1 MRTSRG
7 GERVEAVGSLKSRA
21 RRSARRHFVMRV
33 ALRVLLLA
41 LAVGPCIA
49 GGDRDAA
56 AQSADFASRAE
67 TFDVPASQ
75 RVEVF
80 PPANYDS
87 TAVGDARPPLLV
99 FLHGFCLPD
108 ANQQAYNFTAVRA
121 NAGGGRLPRR
131 QTLSQVGLREVVDE
145 RGFVYATPTA
155 PHHTRK
161 CALCNLGDA
170 SPNVADQLTT
180 TWINQTMSRVAP
192 AFACPAWDGSDACCN
207 PELGG
212 EGDDARFLEKTVEA
226 LLDAYAIDPN
236 RVYLVGIA
244 TGGFMANRM
253 ACERPDLFA
262 GVVTFA
268 GGVWNDPTRCAP
280 PAGAATNVLNV
291 HGTADLTVP
300 IEGGVNFAGVR
311 FPSAERTVETLA
323 DAFACDA
330 ETSERRFAFPTGGG
344 SPTDALDVEAVTRR
358 GCGADGAREVERWTV
373 VGADHF
379 WETPTSRAMF
389 AAAVDWLAPKTRNEA

>member
-1 MRTSRG
+1 MEPRLRRWTTTETRVPRKRRTVNLMRTSRG

-145 RGFVYATPTA
+145 RGFVYATPMA

-161 CALCNLGDA
+161 CARNLGDA

-262 GVVTFA
+262 A
-268 GGVWNDPTRCAP
+268 SSRSR
-280 PAGAATNVLNV
+280 AAC
-291 HGTADLTVP
+291 GT
-300 IEGGVNFAGVR
+300 
-311 FPSAERTVETLA
+311 
-323 DAFACDA
+323 
-330 ETSERRFAFPTGGG
+330 
-344 SPTDALDVEAVTRR
+344 TRR
-358 GCGADGAREVERWTV
+358 GAPRPPAPPRTFSTSTARPISPSPSK
-373 VGADHF
+373 AAS
-379 WETPTSRAMF
+379 TSRACAFHPPSEPSRRSRTRSRATRRRRETIRVSTSGRF
-389 AAAVDWLAPKTRNEA
+389 ANRTR

>member
-1 MRTSRG
+1 MP
-7 GERVEAVGSLKSRA
+7 RV
-21 RRSARRHFVMRV
+21 
-33 ALRVLLLA
+33 
-41 LAVGPCIA
+41 
-49 GGDRDAA
+49 
-56 AQSADFASRAE
+56 
-67 TFDVPASQ
+67 
-75 RVEVF
+75 
-80 PPANYDS
+80 
-87 TAVGDARPPLLV
+87 
-99 FLHGFCLPD
+99 
-108 ANQQAYNFTAVRA
+108 
-121 NAGGGRLPRR
+121 GRLRTR
-131 QTLSQVGLREVVDE
+131 A
-145 RGFVYATPTA
+145 AT
-155 PHHTRK
+155 
-161 CALCNLGDA
+161 
-170 SPNVADQLTT
+170 Q
-180 TWINQTMSRVAP
+180 
-192 AFACPAWDGSDACCN
+192 
-207 PELGG
+207 LGG

-268 GGVWNDPTRCAP
+268 GGVWSDPDAVRP

-330 ETSERRFAFPTGGG
+330 ETSEGRFAFRPVTA
-344 SPTDALDVEAVTRR
+344 SPTALDVEAVTRR

-389 AAAVDWLAPKTRNEA
+389 AAAVDWLAPKTSEA